1 MTTQPVPAPE
11 QTYTLDTLP
20 PQDRAYADR
29 LTRAL
34 RCGVPGCECADG
46 PMVHC
51 PSHRHAEAPTLTVSY
66 DPNRGFSFQCLV
78 CPPFRIT
85 DALVKRGLAPE
96 GEFYMSGAAQAAG
109 LQPFRFLIQ
118 QPQDWLWPNRIPI
131 GKLTLIAGYP
141 SSGKTSI
148 ALDIAARVSRGA
160 AAPDQPDAPFPSA
173 PVVLAPLNG
182 NPKAD
187 ILPTLRHFGADLDR
201 VYLADLLAPTHPADY
216 YPDDPP
222 DDEDGP
228 YYFESEDEEDDDDED
243 EYLFDNDGNE
253 IRVPRRRKPVGMK
266 APVQDPFW
274 APATSGSK
282 LTAPW
287 PRLEKVMGRLA
298 NYIAEGKA
306 ALLVVDQVE
315 DLAAMHRTHV
325 ATVLGMLKALAAR
338 SGAAVVALAHNPAQN
353 YPRAVTAMQNRLP
366 LASVVFTT
374 AVVEPGG
381 RRFLVPLR
389 PAMSDDA
396 PAIPFVLPSSP
407 SLPRFSA
414 AGEGFT
420 VAWRKPV
427 FPAHMKALTEP
438 RPNDGAKTRA
448 AQSLLTRA
456 LADGPRPAAEVERE
470 AALIGVSKS
479 TLVRARALC
488 NVKAFRVSKPGVPS
502 GPGATGRSR
511 QETLCN
517 RMRHSPPRR
526 TCKRMRLLLLGGPEA
541 GRGLENACHGRNK
554 NVKTDSLATRG
565 IGEQGSH
572 RCGR

>member
-1 MTTQPVPAPE
+1 MTTQPAPA
-11 QTYTLDTLP
+11 TDNRIALDTLSP
-20 PQDRAYADR
+20 KDAAYLAR
-29 LTRAL
+29 LDRAL

-51 PSHRHAEAPTLTVSY
+51 PSHSHAEVPTLTVAWDERRES
-66 DPNRGFSFQCLV
+66 FSFQCLV
-78 CPPFRIT
+78 CPPNRIL
-85 DALVKRGLAPE
+85 DALAKRGLAPE
-96 GEFYMSGAAQAAG
+96 GEFYQSGAAQAVG

-118 QPQDWLWPNRIPI
+118 QPQDWLWPNRIPL

-160 AAPDQPDAPFPSA
+160 AAPDQPDASFPSA
-173 PVVLAPLNG
+173 PVVLALLDD

-187 ILPTLRHFGADLDR
+187 VLPTLRLFGADLDR
-201 VYLADLLAPTHPADY
+201 VYLADLLSPTHPADY

-222 DDEDGP
+222 DDEDDGP
-228 YYFESEDEEDDDDED
+228 YSFEDDDGLDDEDDDDV

-253 IRVPRRRKPVGMK
+253 IIVPRRRKPVGMK
-266 APVQDPFW
+266 APVRDPFW
-274 APATSGSK
+274 TPSDSDRAAK

-287 PRLEKVMGRLA
+287 PRLDKVMGRLA
-298 NYIAEGKA
+298 NYVAEGKA

-315 DLAAMHRTHV
+315 DLATMHRTHV

-374 AVVEPGG
+374 AIVGPGN

-396 PAIPFVLPSSP
+396 PAIPFALPPSP
-407 SLPRFSA
+407 SLPRRQEPRTPPLPPGEVAAHSAAGEGRTPPLPPGEVATHSA
-414 AGEGFT
+414 AGEGFA
-420 VAWRKPV
+420 VAWRKPILPV
-427 FPAHMKALTEP
+427 HLDALAKP

-448 AQSLLTRA
+448 AQAFLMRA
-456 LADGPRPAAEVERE
+456 LANGPRPAAEVERE
-470 AALIGVSKS
+470 AAMLDITRRV
-479 TLVRARALC
+479 LHRARTAC
-488 NVKAFRVSKPGVPS
+488 GIRSTRVSV
-502 GPGATGRSR
+502 
-511 QETLCN
+511 Q
-517 RMRHSPPRR
+517 
-526 TCKRMRLLLLGGPEA
+526 GGPNGA
-541 GRGLENACHGRNK
+541 GAWYWALPA
-554 NVKTDSLATRG
+554 
-565 IGEQGSH
+565 EQL
-572 RCGR
+572 

>member
-51 PSHRHAEAPTLTVSY
+51 PSHSHAEAPTLTVSY
-66 DPNRGFSFQCLV
+66 DPDRGFSFQCLV
-78 CPPFRIT
+78 CSPFRIK
-85 DALVKRGLAPE
+85 DALAKRGLAPE
-96 GEFYMSGAAQAAG
+96 GEFYTAFGAQEAG
-109 LQPFRFLIQ
+109 LQPFNFLIQ
-118 QPQDWLWPNRIPI
+118 QPQDWLWPNRIPL

-160 AAPDQPDAPFPSA
+160 AAPDQPDALFPSA

-187 ILPTLRHFGADLDR
+187 ILPTLRLFGADLDR
-201 VYLADLLAPTHPADY
+201 VYLADLLSPTHRVDY
-216 YPDDPP
+216 YPNDPP
-222 DDEDGP
+222 EDDDSP
-228 YYFESEDEEDDDDED
+228 YYFESEDDFDDEDDDDV

-253 IRVPRRRKPVGMK
+253 ITVPRRRKPVGLK
-266 APVQDPFW
+266 APVRDPFW
-274 APATSGSK
+274 RPSDSDSASK

-287 PRLEKVMGRLA
+287 PRLDKVMGRLA

-338 SGAAVVALAHNPAQN
+338 SGAAIVALTHNPAPN
-353 YPRAVTAMQNRLP
+353 YPRVVTAMQNRLA

-374 AVVEPGG
+374 ALVEPGE
-381 RRFLVPLR
+381 RRFLIPLR

-396 PAIPFVLPSSP
+396 PAIPFALPPSTVIPPSSVIPAKAGIQSPP
-407 SLPRFSA
+407 S
-414 AGEGFT
+414 GFT

-427 FPAHMKALTEP
+427 FPAHMKALATP

-448 AQSLLTRA
+448 AQAFLMRA
-456 LADGPRPAAEVERE
+456 LGDGPRPAAEVERE

-488 NVKAFRVSKPGVPS
+488 NVKAFRVGMTGTHTGAGAWYWSLPS
-502 GPGATGRSR
+502 GDTL
-511 QETLCN
+511 QQDETPAAPSEVVN
-517 RMRHSPPRR
+517 R
-526 TCKRMRLLLLGGPEA
+526 
-541 GRGLENACHGRNK
+541 
-554 NVKTDSLATRG
+554 
-565 IGEQGSH
+565 
-572 RCGR
+572 